1 MSVLQLPFS
10 QPQSIWQFQILKKG
24 VSSRDA
30 QGQPGG
36 RSLGQKLISLSTG
49 ESPDPQLVPL
59 PWQKPVCSAG
69 RRCWEL
75 SPEVPFL
82 KKYYLITAADA
93 RKAGSVQVISWLGIA
108 SQGDICHLS
117 KDK

>member
-1 MSVLQLPFS
+1 M
-10 QPQSIWQFQILKKG
+10 
-24 VSSRDA
+24 
-30 QGQPGG
+30 
-36 RSLGQKLISLSTG
+36 GQKLISLSTG
-49 ESPDPQLVPL
+49 ESPDPQAVPL
-59 PWQKPVCSAG
+59 LWQKPVCGCSFAG

-93 RKAGSVQVISWLGIA
+93 RKAGSVQVISWQGIA